1 MNIQERVLTALKP
14 LVASKGF
21 GATTVEGLATNLSA
35 SLSEESTDEDITTA
49 INGAMPLFN
58 IMQSENTRYVNEWKK
73 KNPTPANPT
82 PAPQPTNPNPT
93 NHEPAPNSAEAK
105 IAELEKKYN
114 ELIAKNE
121 SLTLKEK
128 WTKLAEAN
136 GITDATLIP
145 KWQPAKEEDF
155 DSEMESFKAWH
166 KEHVKASVNG
176 KSPGKPGS
184 GTPADPDP
192 KKPKELT
199 SNGKAAL
206 DGFKK
211 SQERHAKKA

>member
-93 NHEPAPNSAEAK
+93 NTEPAPNSVEAK
-105 IAELEKKYN
+105 LAELENNYKKLLEQN
-114 ELIAKNE
+114 Q
-121 SLTLKEK
+121 SLSLKEK
-128 WTKLAEAN
+128 WNKLAEAN
-136 GITDATLIP
+136 GINNETLIS
-145 KWQPAKEEDF
+145 KWQPSKEEDF
-155 DSEMESFKAWH
+155 DSAMEELKAFST
-166 KEHVKASVNG
+166 EFVKKAAND
-176 KSPGKPGS
+176 KSPGRPGS
-184 GTPADPDP
+184 GTPTDPDP

-206 DGFKK
+206 EGFKK